1 MNAPIPN
8 RFAVKAAN
16 SVAGKL
22 AIPDFGPTRTPNQT
36 DFNDLAQAQGLDAV
50 SRAINEASF
59 VDEELSPVY
68 GMHLSTYSPKLSLIR
83 GTDLEPKPVDWLWH
97 GWLAAGK
104 FHLLAGAP
112 GTGKTTISMALAATV
127 TVGGNWPDGTKAER
141 GNVIIWTGED
151 DPSDTLVPRLIA
163 GGGDTSAVY
172 FVGEVSQ
179 AGNRRPFDPA
189 RDIDMLNAQISE
201 VGNVRLIVLDPV
213 VSAIAGDSHKNAEVR
228 RGLQPLVD
236 LATAKNCAVLGITH
250 FSKGTAGRN
259 PVERVTGSNAFS
271 AVARVLMIAAKHQD
285 STDETKSSRIFC
297 RAKSNIGPDG
307 GGFDYELRQTELDS
321 HPGLH
326 TTIIHWIGTVEGDA
340 RSLLAVADA
349 FQADCDGGAVGEA
362 KQFLMNLLSDGP
374 MPSKAVRSEAEGVG
388 HTWQTIRRAKDA
400 LGVKVV
406 KIGRDRWE
414 WRLPVSRLSVGNEV
428 KVLKE
433 FEDVHQ
439 KKLSTFKN
447 LEHLQAPTGGYSI
460 EI

>member
-1 MNAPIPN
+1 MNAPLPN
-8 RFAVKAAN
+8 KFAIKAAS
-16 SVAGKL
+16 SVRGKL
-22 AIPDFGPTRTPNQT
+22 AIPVFGPERSPDQT
-36 DFNDLAQAQGLDAV
+36 DFNDLAQSQGLKAV
-50 SRAINEASF
+50 SRAIAEANF
-59 VDEELSPVY
+59 VISESSNSGGKSVADYQAKV
-68 GMHLSTYSPKLSLIR
+68 SLIR
-83 GTDLEPKPVDWLWH
+83 GTDLRPKPVDWLWR

-189 RDIDMLNAQISE
+189 RDIDMLIAQISE

-259 PVERVTGSNAFS
+259 PIERVMGSNAFG
-271 AVARVLMIAAKHQD
+271 AVARVLMVAAKHQD
-285 STDETKSSRIFC
+285 SADETKSSRIFC
-297 RAKSNIGPDG
+297 RAKSNIGPDD
-307 GGFDYELRQTELDS
+307 GGFSYELRQTELES
-321 HPGLH
+321 HSGLYATH
-326 TTIIHWIGTVEGDA
+326 IQWVDTLDGEARDLLAAADAIESDGEGGKLSDA
-340 RSLLAVADA
+340 KRFLKSLL
-349 FQADCDGGAVGEA
+349 E
-362 KQFLMNLLSDGP
+362 DGP
-374 MPSKAVRSEAEGVG
+374 MPATEVQSNARGAGYSIA
-388 HTWQTIRRAKDA
+388 TIRRAKDA
-400 LGVKVV
+400 LKVEAMR
-406 KIGRDRWE
+406 IGKGRWE
-414 WRLPVSRLSVGNEV
+414 WRLPISSPPPITQV
-428 KVLKE
+428 KVLNKT
-433 FEDVHQ
+433 EDAHQ
-439 KKLSTFKN
+439 KSVSTYNNF
-447 LEHLQAPTGGYSI
+447 EHLQIPIAGYSI